1 MESVFL
7 CYNPYMST
15 KIEKNEKGVI
25 KISVR
30 DLVEFILREG
40 DIDNRHGRGASAEAM
55 LAGGRI
61 HRKIQKRKGSNYHA
75 EVPLKIA
82 IEEDKYQLVIEG
94 RADGILIES
103 ATEEITF
110 ADNFNHR
117 TMPID
122 CKVTIDEIK
131 GMYMKL
137 DLLEDAIGVH
147 RAQAMCYAYIYAL
160 QHDLSAI
167 SVQMTYCNLDTEDIR
182 YFHYDYTFEELADWF
197 EKLIDEYKKW
207 ADFQFAWKKLRQAS
221 IKPLQFPFPYRDGQ
235 RELVAGVYRTIKRKK
250 NLFIQ
255 APTGAGKTI
264 STVFP
269 AVKAVGEDLADKIF
283 YLTAKTI
290 TGTVAREAFELLRKN
305 GYQAKVLTIT
315 AKEKLCLCE
324 EMECNPINCP
334 YAKGHYDRVNDAV
347 FSLLQKED
355 VITREVIL
363 EQAKE
368 YNVCPFEMCL
378 DTATWV
384 DDIICDYNY
393 VFDPN
398 VYLKRFFG
406 EGTSGE
412 YIFLID
418 EAHNLVDRGREMYS
432 AHVDRADVLEAKKL
446 AVDYSKGLV
455 RALEKVNR
463 QLRTL
468 EKECTEYE
476 ILPNPGAVSLGML
489 QVMGEMDKLLEE
501 LHGKE
506 LPEQL
511 LEFYFCVR
519 DFLNIDELLDEN
531 YVVYTEMG
539 EGGKVILRLFCVNPA
554 ANIHR
559 CLEKGKSAVF
569 FSATLLPMDYYRAL
583 LSTRKD
589 DYGIYVTSPFRQE
602 NRCIL
607 TGRDVSSRYTRR
619 GYEEYHRIASYIAR
633 TVWTR
638 KGNYMVFFPSYKFME
653 DVLEVYEN
661 EFSAEWVR
669 CISQTSGMNEREKE
683 EFLEEFSASEGTLV
697 GFCVMGGIF
706 SEGIDLMGEKLIGA
720 IIIGTGLPQI
730 GTEREILRQYYD
742 KKGVNGFDYA
752 YRYPG
757 MNKVLQSA
765 GRVIR
770 TQEDTGIILLLDE
783 RFTGKDY
790 RNLFPAEW
798 SDRGNCTLNTV
809 EEQLGSFWNRIREK
823 N

>member
-1 MESVFL
+1 MKYEVTERAEIL
-7 CYNPYMST
+7 LKEEV
-15 KIEKNEKGVI
+15 KIVR
-25 KISVR
+25 ISVR
-30 DLVEFILREG
+30 DLVEFVLREG
-40 DIDNRHGRGASAEAM
+40 DIDNRKIGMSDKDVMAM
-55 LAGGRI
+55 GGKL
-61 HRKIQKRKGSNYHA
+61 HRKIQRQMGSDYHA
-75 EVPLKIA
+75 ETAMKLQIPCGEFDLRV
-82 IEEDKYQLVIEG
+82 EG
-94 RADGILIES
+94 RADGVIIKGDTSEV
-103 ATEEITF
+103 I
-110 ADNFNHR
+110 
-117 TMPID
+117 
-122 CKVTIDEIK
+122 IDEIK
-131 GMYMKL
+131 GIL
-137 DLLEDAIGVH
+137 RDLSLIEQPVNVH
-147 RAQAMCYAYIYAL
+147 LAQAKCYAYIYAK
-160 QHDLSAI
+160 QHSLREI
-167 SVQMTYCNLDTEDIR
+167 GIQMTYCNLDTEEIR
-182 YFHYDYTFEELADWF
+182 RFLSHYTYEALECWFEELISSY
-197 EKLIDEYKKW
+197 EKW
-207 ADFQFAWKKLRQAS
+207 ARFQIKWEEKRNSS
-221 IKPLQFPFPYRDGQ
+221 IRLVEFPFSYREGQ
-235 RELVAGVYRTIKRKK
+235 REVAAAVYRTILRKK
-250 NLFIQ
+250 KLFLQ
-255 APTGAGKTI
+255 APTGVGKTI
-264 STVFP
+264 STLFP
-269 AVKAVGEDLADKIF
+269 SVKAIGEGLGEKIF

-290 TGTVAREAFELLRKN
+290 TRTVAEQAFRILGEQGL
-305 GYQAKVLTIT
+305 QMKVITLT
-315 AKEKLCLCE
+315 AKEKICKCE
-324 EMECNPINCP
+324 ETECNPVSCP
-334 YAKGHYDRVNDAV
+334 YAKGHFDRVNDAV
-347 FSLLQKED
+347 YDLIMNYNEITRD
-355 VITREVIL
+355 VIENQS
-363 EQAKE
+363 EK
-368 YNVCPFEMCL
+368 YMVCPFEMSL
-378 DTATWV
+378 DVSLWV
-384 DDIICDYNY
+384 DAVICDYNY
-393 VFDPN
+393 AFDPTAH
-398 VYLKRFFG
+398 LKRFFSENAG
-406 EGTSGE
+406 KK
-412 YIFLID
+412 YIFLVD
-418 EAHNLVDRGREMYS
+418 EAHNLVERGREMYS
-432 AHVDRADVLEAKKL
+432 AHVDRADVLEAKRL
-446 AVDYSKGLV
+446 AGDYSKGLV

-569 FSATLLPMDYYRAL
+569 FSATLLPMDYYRTL

-783 RFTGKDY
+783 RFAGKDY